1 MKEEF
6 EKNGYYVLRG
16 VLTEAEVD
24 QLAMPIRAAFT
35 RGDYHT
41 FHRGPA
47 YPAAGIHSM
56 GPRVLEDHP
65 EIADVSLAHPK
76 IMEAIEKAGYK
87 AGEDITLALDC
98 ASSEFYKDGQYLLA
112 GEDKSFDAF
121 TIAYDGLGP

>member
-35 RGDYHT
+35 RGDYDT

-47 YPAAGIHSM
+47 YPAAGVHSM

-76 IMEAIEKAGYK
+76 IIEAIEELF
-87 AGEDITLALDC
+87 GEPATLA
-98 ASSEFYKDGQYLLA
+98 QYWSIMRPPEPALPTNL
-112 GEDKSFDAF
+112 S
-121 TIAYDGLGP
+121 